1 MLGVAFD
8 GDVAGLQHVGAVR
21 DGQRQF
27 SVLLHQQDRDALFV
41 AFLDDL
47 ENLLDQQRGQAHRR
61 LIHQNHLGL
70 SHQGAA
76 HGQHLLLTAGKGAC
90 QLAFALFQAGEPLV
104 DIGHRFGHIGRIRES
119 SHLQVLFHRH
129 LGEDVPSFRHMRQL

>member
-1 MLGVAFD
+1 MASAILAFCSTNRIVMPCLLTSLMISKISLTSSGDRPIDGSSIRIILGFP
-8 GDVAGLQHVGAVR
+8 
-21 DGQRQF
+21 
-27 SVLLHQQDRDALFV
+27 
-41 AFLDDL
+41 
-47 ENLLDQQRGQAHRR
+47 
-61 LIHQNHLGL
+61 
-70 SHQGAA
+70 HQGAA